1 VEWWTALRVRERE
14 RAHRP
19 GMEKLDRYLQEH
31 FDVPAKNPSEEA
43 QRRWRQA
50 VGTIVKNRRRRF
62 RWVPDLDRRSLDKAK
77 VRSTQVLT
85 NHELPRPNSS
95 ILLSAIT
102 SFFTASHRESICL
115 ARTTL

>member
-1 VEWWTALRVRERE
+1 
-14 RAHRP
+14 
-19 GMEKLDRYLQEH
+19 MEKLDRYLQEN

-62 RWVPDLDRRSLDKAK
+62 RWVPDLERRSLDKAK

-85 NHELPRPNSS
+85 NHELAALIHSPHIVLHFKISR
-95 ILLSAIT
+95 
-102 SFFTASHRESICL
+102 FFCL
-115 ARTTL
+115 IPSLFLPHLIVLVGRFA